1 MTKLPNSVIVPIVTE
16 TTDLISAAQAANLL
30 GCSVA
35 TVHRRV
41 ADGDLVE
48 AVKLE
53 GLRGAR
59 LFRRSDVLALAE
71 QTTGAAS

>member
-1 MTKLPNSVIVPIVTE
+1 MTE
-16 TTDLISAAQAANLL
+16 TTDLISAAQAAELL
-30 GCSVA
+30 ECSVA

-41 ADGDLVE
+41 AEGELTE
-48 AVKLE
+48 AVKLH